1 MKNPFGDTRR
11 SNPWGGLSF
20 LVPFPSPFDPPNSS
34 MCMEFNITV
43 RQAATPMHPRERPA
57 LPAIVM
63 VPFFFL
69 NCSFFSPQ
77 KGAGYHLDLLL
88 VAIIIGICSLL
99 GLPWVVAATVLSV
112 GHVQSLF
119 VESQCTAPGEKVQFL
134 GVRYVNYSVPSLF
147 FLCQMVTEHYLFWRL
162 SCTHLTMLLT
172 VCDLFSREQRVTGF
186 FIFLLIGLTVFL
198 APFLK
203 VCILCY

>member
-1 MKNPFGDTRR
+1 
-11 SNPWGGLSF
+11 
-20 LVPFPSPFDPPNSS
+20 
-34 MCMEFNITV
+34 
-43 RQAATPMHPRERPA
+43 MHPRERA
-57 LPAIVM
+57 AFLAIVM
-63 VPFFFL
+63 VQFFFL

-134 GVRYVNYSVPSLF
+134 GVRYVNYQFLVYFSFAKWLQNTIINILVFVMYTSNNAINSV
-147 FLCQMVTEHYLFWRL
+147 
-162 SCTHLTMLLT
+162 
-172 VCDLFSREQRVTGF
+172 
-186 FIFLLIGLTVFL
+186 
-198 APFLK
+198 
-203 VCILCY
+203 

>member
-1 MKNPFGDTRR
+1 
-11 SNPWGGLSF
+11 
-20 LVPFPSPFDPPNSS
+20 
-34 MCMEFNITV
+34 
-43 RQAATPMHPRERPA
+43 MHSRERAA
-57 LPAIVM
+57 LLAIVM
-63 VPFFFL
+63 VQFFFL

-147 FLCQMVTEHYLFWRL
+147 FLCQMVTEHYYL
-162 SCTHLTMLLT
+162 
-172 VCDLFSREQRVTGF
+172 
-186 FIFLLIGLTVFL
+186 VFVMYISNN
-198 APFLK
+198 AINS
-203 VCILCY
+203 V

>member
-34 MCMEFNITV
+34 MFMEFNVTV
-43 RQAATPMHPRERPA
+43 RHASSNTHAPKGKGCIA
-57 LPAIVM
+57 GYCNCAI
-63 VPFFFL
+63 FFL
-69 NCSFFSPQ
+69 NWSFFSPQ

-147 FLCQMVTEHYLFWRL
+147 FLCQMVTEHYYL
-162 SCTHLTMLLT
+162 
-172 VCDLFSREQRVTGF
+172 
-186 FIFLLIGLTVFL
+186 VFVMYTSNN
-198 APFLK
+198 AINS
-203 VCILCY
+203 V

>member
-1 MKNPFGDTRR
+1 
-11 SNPWGGLSF
+11 
-20 LVPFPSPFDPPNSS
+20 
-34 MCMEFNITV
+34 
-43 RQAATPMHPRERPA
+43 MH
-57 LPAIVM
+57 
-63 VPFFFL
+63 FFFL

-147 FLCQMVTEHYLFWRL
+147 SFAKWLQNTIIWCL
-162 SCTHLTMLLT
+162 SCTYLTMLLT

>member
-1 MKNPFGDTRR
+1 
-11 SNPWGGLSF
+11 
-20 LVPFPSPFDPPNSS
+20 
-34 MCMEFNITV
+34 
-43 RQAATPMHPRERPA
+43 MHPRERAA

-134 GVRYVNYSVPSLF
+134 GVRYVSHSVPSLF
-147 FLCQMVTEHYLFWRL
+147 FLCQMVSEHYYL
-162 SCTHLTMLLT
+162 
-172 VCDLFSREQRVTGF
+172 
-186 FIFLLIGLTVFL
+186 VFVMYTSNN
-198 APFLK
+198 AINS
-203 VCILCY
+203 V

>member
-1 MKNPFGDTRR
+1 
-11 SNPWGGLSF
+11 
-20 LVPFPSPFDPPNSS
+20 
-34 MCMEFNITV
+34 
-43 RQAATPMHPRERPA
+43 MHPRERPA
-57 LPAIVM
+57 LPAILM
-63 VPFFFL
+63 VQFFFL

-147 FLCQMVTEHYLFWRL
+147 FLCQMVTEHY
-162 SCTHLTMLLT
+162 
-172 VCDLFSREQRVTGF
+172 
-186 FIFLLIGLTVFL
+186 
-198 APFLK
+198 
-203 VCILCY
+203 Y